1 MKILVV
7 MGSPRKG
14 NTYHAVERIE
24 ELMRK
29 RLPPDE
35 ELTFTYLMLRDAGLA
50 ECRGCFNCFTWG
62 EERCPIH
69 DEAAAIEAQMHDAD
83 GVIFASP
90 VYGMNVTGL
99 FKTFVDRFAYIFH
112 RPRFFGKTA
121 LLVTTTGILG
131 AKEVLEY
138 MDLVASVWGFEVAH
152 RVGLAT
158 LAEPLPASQAEEN
171 ERKLEEAADAFFEA
185 LRRPERRS
193 PSFNDIM
200 LFHGQRGTFAEMGKT
215 FPADYQYWKERGWL
229 EKGAKYF
236 VDDVR
241 VNPIYHL
248 AGTVMEWSIR
258 RNARKV
264 AEEMGG

>member
-14 NTYHAVERIE
+14 HTYRAVQRIE
-24 ELMRK
+24 ELMRG
-29 RLPPDE
+29 RLSPGE
-35 ELTFTYLMLRDAGLA
+35 ELTFSYLMLADAGLA

-69 DEAAAIEAQMHDAD
+69 DEAAAIEAQMEEAD
-83 GVIFASP
+83 GVVFASP

-99 FKTFVDRFAYIFH
+99 YKTFVDRFAYIFH

-121 LLVTTTGILG
+121 LLVTTTGMLG
-131 AKEVLEY
+131 AKDVLKY
-138 MDLVASVWGFEVAH
+138 MDLVATVWGFEVAH
-152 RVGLAT
+152 RAGLVT
-158 LAEPLPASQAEEN
+158 LAEPLPPSQAEEN
-171 ERKLEEAADAFFEA
+171 ERKLAEAADAFLQA
-185 LRRPERRS
+185 LRRPERPS

-215 FPADYQYWKERGWL
+215 FPADYAYWKEKGWL

-236 VDDVR
+236 VEGVR
-241 VNPIYHL
+241 VNPVYHL
-248 AGTVMEWSIR
+248 AGTVMEWYVR